1 MDERKSCVFPDPLKQ
16 FIRQPQSKSNVRE
29 TNLYEEIDDV
39 DINYDQAN
47 GQLNNK
53 YEELRKTKNANKKS
67 KKPFKVNWTRKKL
80 IILITILALIVIAVV
95 IVVIF
100 VVLATASI
108 KFRHYKLSTQII
120 IYL

>member
-1 MDERKSCVFPDPLKQ
+1 MDERKSYVFPDPFKQ
-16 FIRQPQSKSNVRE
+16 NSRQEQSLSYVRE

-39 DINYDQAN
+39 AINYDQAN

-53 YEELRKTKNANKKS
+53 YEELHKTENANKKS

-120 IYL
+120 IHL